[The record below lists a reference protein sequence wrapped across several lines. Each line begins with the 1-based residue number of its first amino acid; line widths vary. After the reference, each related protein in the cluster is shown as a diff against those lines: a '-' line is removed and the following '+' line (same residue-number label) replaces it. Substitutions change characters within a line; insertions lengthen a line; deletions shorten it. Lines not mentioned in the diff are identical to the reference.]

1 VSGRLAG
8 LVLTVALATAC
19 SVAPE
24 ASPAPDP
31 SSPDAT
37 ATPTPAQPPSPP
49 LMSVPPSS
57 PPPSI
62 SPTSSPEASPG
73 ADAPRWEQ
81 IGQIAAQPYVT
92 ELLGFQAGYVAFA
105 GEYITGSSDAWFS
118 VDGREWQRAERELAL
133 CGVDDDGES
142 GTDTIEAGA
151 SSGPAVL
158 LVGSTAEVDPASG
171 YCATRAV
178 AWLTHDGLTWQ
189 RSEAFGGALGTVAQA
204 AWSTPDGWEAAVAH
218 HIEDDHEAIV
228 RTGVWRSSDGLHW
241 QQVADEAWEP
251 GHLIGSGPPVAA
263 GSDEQGTR
271 LISTAWWVA
280 VGPPDSPLIHS
291 TLLRTSADGQS
302 WNDLDA
308 PFARGNPPGLVTH
321 ILPPGA
327 GPGGTWLLVT
337 HDEYLRNATGWH
349 SADLRDWQSIDMP
362 RQQLDAVVRLPDGLL
377 VAGCNRAA
385 ERCGQY
391 ISADGS
397 EWMEITPRLQGP
409 VSVAVGPAGVLL
421 VGVVSGRVWK
431 LVR

>member
-1 VSGRLAG
+1 MSGRLSRVA
-8 LVLTVALATAC
+8 LIVALATAC
-19 SVAPE
+19 SL
-24 ASPAPDP
+24 SPDISPSPDP
-31 SSPDAT
+31 SPSGAT
-37 ATPTPAQPPSPP
+37 VTPTPAQMSSPP
-49 LMSVPPSS
+49 LASMPPSS
-57 PPPSI
+57 PSPS
-62 SPTSSPEASPG
+62 

-81 IGQIAAQPYVT
+81 VGQIAAHPYVT
-92 ELLGFQAGYVAFA
+92 ELLGFDAGYVAFA

-118 VDGREWQRAERELAL
+118 VDGTEWQQVARELAPACQPAGL
-133 CGVDDDGES
+133 DDDGES
-142 GTDTIEAGA
+142 RTDLIEAGA

-171 YCATRAV
+171 YCGTRAV

-204 AWSTPDGWEAAVAH
+204 AWSAPDGWEAAVAQ

-228 RTGVWRSSDGLHW
+228 RTGVWRSSDGMHW
-241 QQVADEAWEP
+241 QQVADAWEP
-251 GHLIGSGPPVAA
+251 GHFIGSGPPVAA

-271 LISTAWWVA
+271 LISTAWWRA

-308 PFARGNPPGLVTH
+308 PFTRGNPPGLVTH

-327 GPGGTWLLVT
+327 GLGGTWLLVT

-362 RQQLDAVVRLPDGLL
+362 RRQLDAVVRLPDGLL
-377 VAGCNRAA
+377 VAGCNRAG

-397 EWMEITPRLQGP
+397 EWMEITPRLQGS
-409 VSVAVGPAGVLL
+409 VSVASGPAGVLL

-431 LVR
+431 LER